1 MGYLLVNS
9 LEKDGHLAIF
19 YIKDGLGGHCV
30 Q

>member
-1 MGYLLVNS
+1 MKYLPVS

-19 YIKDGLGGHCV
+19 YIKDGFGGHWG